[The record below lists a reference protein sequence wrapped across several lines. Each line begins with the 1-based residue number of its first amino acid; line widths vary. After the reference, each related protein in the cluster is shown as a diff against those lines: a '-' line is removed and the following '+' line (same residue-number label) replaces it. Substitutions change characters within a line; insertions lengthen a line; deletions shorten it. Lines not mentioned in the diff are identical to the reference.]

1 MKNGA
6 ASVPGS
12 VISVPQVFRPHGN
25 SRSWVPLSSWFQAE
39 ETEAWG
45 GLTTCPGYSA
55 RDSRAQVLFMTQSSS
70 EAKDISGLSIFLCHK
85 KYSVPR
91 RTSRQEKRL
100 RKPWRVGEM
109 TVFWRMSQLQ
119 TVRAGSAVKLLETG
133 TSCVSSTLPPLT
145 VFCCLYY
152 VLRVSN
158 IYILSCYHNSPSCF
172 TLILYLREF
181 RTYRSP
187 CLSLSEYFILTC
199 SWVAWISLSSNSLKK
214 GSCVLYSLCFFFF
227 SYYLSLSFFLFEQQL
242 GWI

>member
-1 MKNGA
+1 
-6 ASVPGS
+6 
-12 VISVPQVFRPHGN
+12 
-25 SRSWVPLSSWFQAE
+25 
-39 ETEAWG
+39 
-45 GLTTCPGYSA
+45 
-55 RDSRAQVLFMTQSSS
+55 
-70 EAKDISGLSIFLCHK
+70 
-85 KYSVPR
+85 
-91 RTSRQEKRL
+91 
-100 RKPWRVGEM
+100 
-109 TVFWRMSQLQ
+109 MSQLQ

-227 SYYLSLSFFLFEQQL
+227 FFHTISLSLFFYLNNNLAGYNSSTIPSFTQNVVFLQCLLAL
-242 GWI
+242 GLLEKNPEVNRFFFFPFL